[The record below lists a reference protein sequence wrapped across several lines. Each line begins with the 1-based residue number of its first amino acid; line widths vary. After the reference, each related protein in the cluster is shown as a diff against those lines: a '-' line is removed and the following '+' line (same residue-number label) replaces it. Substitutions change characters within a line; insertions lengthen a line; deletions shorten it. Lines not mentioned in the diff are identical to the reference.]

1 MTGIASSSSTVFL
14 YISSIIMTS
23 SSASSFVLCTVWPS
37 CHKNSEVLNKSF
49 VDLISARNAEFQKL
63 ILSGKSLQLFIHL
76 EYMEYASVSEVGLK
90 ARRSPISASP
100 EWVTQNT
107 SGLNPAKR
115 SASLLSKDSGIRTG
129 RKAFS

>member
-1 MTGIASSSSTVFL
+1 TAPTNFSFSLFFPVMTGIASSSSTVFL
-14 YISSIIMTS
+14 YISSMAMTS

-37 CHKNSEVLNKSF
+37 CHKNSEVLKKSF

-76 EYMEYASVSEVGLK
+76 EYIEYASVSEVGLK

-100 EWVTQNT
+100 EWVTQKT
-107 SGLNPAKR
+107 SGVNPAK
-115 SASLLSKDSGIRTG
+115 
-129 RKAFS
+129 